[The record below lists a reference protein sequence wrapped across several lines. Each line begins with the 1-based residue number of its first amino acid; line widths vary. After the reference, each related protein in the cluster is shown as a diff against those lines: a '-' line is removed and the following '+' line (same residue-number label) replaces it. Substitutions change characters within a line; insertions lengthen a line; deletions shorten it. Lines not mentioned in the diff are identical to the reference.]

1 MFFFVVKCFLLS
13 CIEINCW
20 AANINWVCWVS
31 ENIINLPNDRSS
43 AVCTNKTY
51 YCPWFDHWC
60 AMKPLFVWL
69 HNFLSHEYSSTN
81 YEIWFT
87 LFYQSV
93 PSDTSQTACK
103 WLEINHVYNRCAFIS
118 YIIVSIILFL
128 CNSLFSKIV
137 CVLTGRV

>member
-1 MFFFVVKCFLLS
+1 MLFYPLRWPPKGYLSSGQCFFFVVKCFLLS

-31 ENIINLPNDRSS
+31 ENITNLPNDRCS

-69 HNFLSHEYSSTN
+69 HNFLSHECSSTCN
-81 YEIWFT
+81 NEIWFI
-87 LFYQSV
+87 LIYQ
-93 PSDTSQTACK
+93 PRTQARPANDYK
-103 WLEINHVYNRCAFIS
+103 INHC
-118 YIIVSIILFL
+118 IVTSVI
-128 CNSLFSKIV
+128 
-137 CVLTGRV
+137 